1 MAREGIYIGN
11 KEVTQRYVGTQL
23 VWEKR
28 IRVLELFAKNV
39 ITSPSY
45 GENVMHIYDYKIG
58 FSNYS
63 INEVRFI
70 GKTESNVIPV
80 TLEQGYGS
88 THIKARFRT
97 TEDFEKAKSLFN
109 SARGETYMSFYS
121 IWR

>member
-1 MAREGIYIGN
+1 MAREGIYVGG

-28 IRVLELFAKNV
+28 IRVLELFDKSV

-45 GENVMHIYDYKIG
+45 GENVMYIYDYKFG

-63 INEVRFI
+63 IDEVRFI

-80 TLEQGYGS
+80 TLERVYS
-88 THIKARFRT
+88 NTHIKARFRNN
-97 TEDFEKAKSLFN
+97 EDFEKAKREFN
-109 SARGETYMSFYS
+109 SSNGEVYMRFYS
-121 IWR
+121 VWR

>member
-11 KEVTQRYVGTQL
+11 KEIIQRYVGTRL

-45 GENVMHIYDYKIG
+45 AENVMHIYDYKIG

-63 INEVRFI
+63 IDEVRFI
-70 GKTESNVIPV
+70 GKAESNVIPV
-80 TLEQGYGS
+80 TLERGYGS
-88 THIKARFRT
+88 THIKARFRNA
-97 TEDFEKAKSLFN
+97 EDFEKAKSLFN
-109 SARGETYMSFYS
+109 SSSGETYMSFYS